1 MSEAE
6 KRRKDRQELHDMLR
20 LIEPAKNEDIAR
32 RAIGIADYWLI
43 KAENQA
49 KHIQDL
55 EARNSKQPTI
65 EPKKGKWT
73 RPFPTRPKTYER
85 FCSECKGKAWYC
97 GTGDYNFCPNCGAD
111 MREGEADGQR

>member
-6 KRRKDRQELHDMLR
+6 KRMKDRQELHDMLR

-49 KHIQDL
+49 KHINDL
-55 EARNSKQPTI
+55 EARYNKTTPCDVCKYNPPSCS
-65 EPKKGKWT
+65 KGKPCT
-73 RPFPTRPKTYER
+73 I
-85 FCSECKGKAWYC
+85 
-97 GTGDYNFCPNCGAD
+97 CPAEQ
-111 MREGEADGQR
+111 REGERK